1 MGTTQFRGEADEGDK
16 VRHAQWSSLYEMG
29 VLFWGEIGGNGWPAG
44 SKFRGTLP
52 SSVYKKSDG
61 VNGNEYHTV

>member
-1 MGTTQFRGEADEGDK
+1 MGTTQFRGEADEGDR
-16 VRHAQWSSLYEMG
+16 VRHAQGRPLYEMD
-29 VLFWGEIGGNGWPAG
+29 VNILGEIEGNGWPAG